1 MKHYITLSNCSELLQ
16 LTWLFLQE
24 EMYWF
29 FVPLFNCI
37 WFHFLWQYVM
47 FSISSKSFIS
57 KRYLIAVNAFTPP
70 DSFFELRPVVSNPYL
85 DYHHNLRTTGETTT
99 TTASTTTATPAPIE
113 FTTPALLYRSA
124 DYINLEPNTE
134 VNIVLD
140 TAAVICKAERELPL

>member
-1 MKHYITLSNCSELLQ
+1 
-16 LTWLFLQE
+16 
-24 EMYWF
+24 
-29 FVPLFNCI
+29 
-37 WFHFLWQYVM
+37 M
-47 FSISSKSFIS
+47 FSISYKSFKYLVIS
-57 KRYLIAVNAFTPP
+57 KRYPLAVNAFTPP

-85 DYHHNLRTTGETTT
+85 DYHHNLRTTGETTTTQT